1 MKCGFNSLVG
11 PIPPEIGNLTQLFF
25 LVLSGNSFSGH
36 IPPELSRLTLLQG
49 LGLHSNALEGP
60 IPENIF
66 ELTRLTVLRL
76 ELNRFTGPISTSISK
91 LEMLSDLDLHGNALN
106 GSIPT
111 SMEHLVRLMSLDL
124 SHNHLTGSIPGSV
137 MGKMKSMQIF
147 LNLSYNLLDGN
158 IPQELGMLE
167 AVQAIDLS
175 NNNLSGIIPKTLGG
189 CRNLFSLDLSGNKL
203 SGSIPAEALVQMSM
217 LSRINL
223 SRNDL
228 NGQIPEK
235 LAELKHLSALDL
247 SRNQLEGIIPYSF
260 GNLSSLKH
268 LNLSF
273 NHLEGRVPESGLF
286 KNISS
291 SSLAGNP
298 ALCGTKS
305 LKSCSKKNSHTFSKK
320 TVLILLAIGVVS
332 IVLVLSVVIPLVLQR
347 AKKKKTTST
356 ENTEPEFT
364 AALKLIR
371 YDRNEI
377 ENATSFFSEE
387 NIIGSSSLSTVY
399 KGQLEDGKTIA
410 VKQLN
415 VQKFSAES
423 DKCFYREIKTLSQ
436 LRHRNLVKVLGY
448 AWESPKLK
456 VLVLEYMQNG
466 SLESIIHNP
475 QVDQSWGTLSERI
488 NVCVSIASALEYL
501 HSGYDF
507 PIVHCDLKPSNVL
520 LDGDWVAHVSDF
532 GTARILGVHLPD
544 GNSLSSASAFE
555 GTIGYMAP
563 EFAYM
568 RRATPKVDVF
578 SFGVVVMEV
587 LVKRRPTGLT
597 DKDGL
602 PISLRQL
609 VERALANGIDGL
621 LQVLDPVI
629 AKNLPKEEE
638 ALEQLF
644 QIAFSCTNPNP
655 EDRPDMKEVLSC
667 LQKISAR

>member
-1 MKCGFNSLVG
+1 M
-11 PIPPEIGNLTQLFF
+11 
-25 LVLSGNSFSGH
+25 
-36 IPPELSRLTLLQG
+36 
-49 LGLHSNALEGP
+49 A
-60 IPENIF
+60 
-66 ELTRLTVLRL
+66 
-76 ELNRFTGPISTSISK
+76 
-91 LEMLSDLDLHGNALN
+91 
-106 GSIPT
+106 
-111 SMEHLVRLMSLDL
+111 
-124 SHNHLTGSIPGSV
+124 
-137 MGKMKSMQIF
+137 KMKSMQIF

-175 NNNLSGIIPKTLGG
+175 NNNLSGIIPKTLAG

-217 LSRINL
+217 LSLMNL

-291 SSLAGNP
+291 SSLVGNP

-320 TVLILLAIGVVS
+320 TTVFILLAIGVVS
-332 IVLVLSVVIPLVLQR
+332 IFLVLSVVIPLFLQR
-347 AKKKKTTST
+347 AKKHKTTST
-356 ENTEPEFT
+356 ENMEPEFT
-364 AALKLIR
+364 SALKLIR

-387 NIIGSSSLSTVY
+387 NIIGASSLSTVY

-415 VQKFSAES
+415 FQKFSAES

-448 AWESPKLK
+448 AWESAKLK

-475 QVDQSWGTLSERI
+475 QVDQSWWTLYERI

-532 GTARILGVHLPD
+532 GTARILGVHLQD

-563 EFAYM
+563 GNLS
-568 RRATPKVDVF
+568 F
-578 SFGVVVMEV
+578 SI
-587 LVKRRPTGLT
+587 T
-597 DKDGL
+597 
-602 PISLRQL
+602 
-609 VERALANGIDGL
+609 
-621 LQVLDPVI
+621 
-629 AKNLPKEEE
+629 
-638 ALEQLF
+638 
-644 QIAFSCTNPNP
+644 
-655 EDRPDMKEVLSC
+655 LSF
-667 LQKISAR
+667 LGRS